1 MYTAFVNQNMKAR
14 VVFCE
19 KADHFTMLNAGVI
32 KQGTPVELRAGHIT
46 PERPTHF
53 QSWPLRLRSVF
64 WMKSRSIRQLGYC
77 IA

>member
-1 MYTAFVNQNMKAR
+1 MGIWKRSTVLFFPYLTDTADYTFKLSLIMYIAFVNQNMKAR

-46 PERPTHF
+46 PE
-53 QSWPLRLRSVF
+53 
-64 WMKSRSIRQLGYC
+64 
-77 IA
+77 